1 MKKNE
6 KIMILVLLAI
16 LVIAI
21 ITFVGSKKQN
31 KENNNNVENNN
42 TTEENTTVEEF
53 VQVLEDGTKLNT
65 SEQLSKTKQVGTYKF
80 ENMQLTEQGSQT
92 VLLADVTNTGSTA
105 TELQLVDVTLLD
117 KNGKEII
124 KIGGIISPL
133 QPGAKTQFNTSMT
146 LDYANTYDFKITLK

>member
-6 KIMILVLLAI
+6 KRMILILLVV

-21 ITFVGSKKQN
+21 IIFAVN
-31 KENNNNVENNN
+31 KNSNKNKGENQ
-42 TTEENTTVEEF
+42 TEENNTEKY

-65 SEQLSKTKQVGTYKF
+65 SEQLNKTKQVGAYKF

-92 VLLADVTNTGSTA
+92 VLLADVTNTSSSA
-105 TELQLVDVTLLD
+105 TNMQLLDVTLLD
-117 KNGKEII
+117 KNGKEIVT
-124 KIGGIISPL
+124 IGGIISPL